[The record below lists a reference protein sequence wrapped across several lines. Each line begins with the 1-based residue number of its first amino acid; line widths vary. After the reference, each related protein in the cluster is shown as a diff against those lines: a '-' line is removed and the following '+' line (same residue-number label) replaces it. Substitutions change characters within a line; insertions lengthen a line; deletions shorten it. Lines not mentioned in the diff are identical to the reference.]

1 MASYVTPLRA
11 TEFIFYV
18 GLPSQADTK
27 LFQANPTLAA
37 GDVKVSIDGGALNNL
52 NTLPAVTPAAGKLVK
67 VTVSAAEMT
76 GDNLQIIFSD
86 AAGAE
91 WCDLVINIQTTTR
104 QIDNLSFPNTSGRGQ
119 DVTATGAVGIDWAN
133 VENPT
138 TVLNLSGTT
147 ILDVTDVEA
156 AIADVLSAIAALNNL
171 SQGEV
176 VSAVETLLDLEID
189 DSVAAEG
196 DRPSINQALLMI
208 TRMMMEKSLSGTT
221 MTVNKEDGTTASMT
235 FTLNDSTAPT
245 SISRAS

>member
-11 TEFIFYV
+11 TEFITYV
-18 GLPSQADTK
+18 GLSSQADTK
-27 LFQANPTLAA
+27 IFQANPTLAA

-52 NTLPAVTPAAGKLVK
+52 NTLPTVTPAAGKLVK
-67 VTVSAAEMT
+67 VTLSAAEMT
-76 GDNLQIIFSD
+76 GDNLQVIFSD

-138 TVLNLSGTT
+138 TTLDLANTEILN
-147 ILDVTDVEA
+147 
-156 AIADVLSAIAALNNL
+156 SATQETQIAALNNL

-176 VSAVETLLDLEID
+176 VSAVQTINALPVPDA
-189 DSVAAEG
+189 VAAEG
-196 DRPSINQALLMI
+196 DLPSINEALLMI
-208 TRMMMEKSLSGTT
+208 TRFLMEKSLSGTT
-221 MTVNKEDGTTASMT
+221 MTVNKEDGTTANMT

>member
-27 LFQANPTLAA
+27 LFQVNPTLAA
-37 GDVKVSIDGGALNNL
+37 GDVKISKDGGALADL
-52 NTLPAVTPAAGKLVK
+52 TTLPTVTPAAGRVVK
-67 VTVSAAEMT
+67 VTVSNTEMT
-76 GDNLQIIFSD
+76 ADNVQIIFSD

-91 WCDLVINIQTTTR
+91 WCDLQINIQTTTR
-104 QIDNLSFPNTSGRGQ
+104 QIDNLAFPNTSGRGI

-138 TVLNLSGTT
+138 TTLVLSGTT
-147 ILDVTDVEA
+147 
-156 AIADVLSAIAALNNL
+156 
-171 SQGEV
+171 
-176 VSAVETLLDLEID
+176 VSALTQLTTAVA
-189 DSVAAEG
+189 DSIAAEG
-196 DRPSINQALLMI
+196 ALPTYAQALLMI
-208 TRMMMEKSLSGTT
+208 TRFLMEKSLSGTV
-221 MTVNKEDGTTASMT
+221 MTVKKEDGTTASMT